1 MAGDTFVFEDS
12 PLGKYLQQFQE
23 IKTDTVTSQS
33 IEEALLSLSPKHL
46 ESKPPPRKHKCF
58 SLRWFETT
66 VLVGLISCFL
76 LCFLEGVSYVIF
88 FAICVF
94 VFLCIACTKILAIQA
109 QAALDEFEK
118 LVQICL
124 TIVQDTELVSMGYRI
139 SVPSPPILRLEQRKN
154 SSLWTLSSL
163 RMYLLSSLIRA
174 LLALYPLLGN
184 SEDVVLHFPVIVR
197 ARKSLDEDENPSIAL
212 LKEVRG
218 AVAAC
223 RSESDAF
230 FMSSVNVFAV
240 PTLARLLVS
249 IFRQCHLLRRAI
261 NCISETDHHPQ
272 PRKEARV
279 PTPPLV
285 TAINGLRLEV
295 RFTSFVSQ
303 LANSYT

>member
-1 MAGDTFVFEDS
+1 MLVE
-12 PLGKYLQQFQE
+12 FQE

-240 PTLARLLVS
+240 PTLARVTIYWFLHGFNLLQLLVS